1 MSDKDELIDIAKTAE
16 QYLDQKNFAETK
28 RMLSEMNAVD
38 LAETLYEIP
47 DDKLALVY
55 RLLPKELA
63 AETFVEMDADQQEF
77 LLNKFNDKEIK
88 DILSE
93 LFLDD
98 TVDIIEEMPA
108 AIVKKILT
116 QADKETRESINSI
129 LAYPTDSAG
138 SIMTTEY
145 VNLKEHYTVSEAF
158 DRIRK
163 TGVDKETIYICFV
176 TNSQRKLV
184 GVVSVK
190 DLLLASLDQKIV
202 DVMDENVISVDT
214 HADKEYVAHE
224 IQRYGFLSMAV
235 VDKENRLVGIVTV
248 DDAMDV
254 LREENDEDFSKM
266 SAVTPSDKP
275 YFKTSV
281 WQIFLNRLP
290 WLLLL
295 MVSATFTSL
304 IISAYEDVLL
314 GLSVTLFACVPMLM
328 DTGGNAGSQA
338 SVTIIRSIALN
349 ETTPR
354 DTLKVVWK
362 EFRVSIMLGVVM
374 GVVCFGKLML
384 IDSLYNPMNAYIALT
399 VSLALFITI
408 VLAKLIGSSLP
419 LLAKAIKLDPAVVA
433 SPFITTF
440 VDALS
445 LIIYSN
451 IALSLLS

>member
-1 MSDKDELIDIAKTAE
+1 MLEKDELIDIAQKVE
-16 QYLDQKNFAETK
+16 HCLEQKNFAETK
-28 RMLSEMNAVD
+28 MLLSEMNAVD
-38 LAETLYEIP
+38 LAEVLYEIS
-47 DDKLALVY
+47 DDKLAIVY

-63 AETFVEMDADQQEF
+63 AETFVEMDAEQQEF

-108 AIVKKILT
+108 AIVKKILA
-116 QADKETRESINSI
+116 QADKETRDSINAI
-129 LAYPTDSAG
+129 LSYPEDSAG
-138 SIMTTEY
+138 TIMTTEY
-145 VNLKEHYTVSEAF
+145 VNLKAHYTVKEAF
-158 DRIRK
+158 ERIRK
-163 TGVDKETIYICFV
+163 TGPDKETIYICFV
-176 TNSQRKLV
+176 TDQSRKLV
-184 GVVSVK
+184 GLVSVK
-190 DLLLASLDQKIV
+190 DLLLASQDDKIA
-202 DVMDENVISVDT
+202 DIMETSVIRVNT

-224 IQRYGFLSMAV
+224 MQRYGFLSMAV
-235 VDKENRLVGIVTV
+235 VDKEDRLVGIVTV

-266 SAVTPSDKP
+266 SAVTPSDRP

-281 WQIFLNRLP
+281 WKIFLNRLP

-328 DTGGNAGSQA
+328 DTGGNAGSQS
-338 SVTIIRSIALN
+338 SVTIIRSIALG
-349 ETTPR
+349 ETYPR
-354 DTLKVVWK
+354 DVLKVVWR
-362 EFRVSIMLGVVM
+362 EFCVSLMLGVVM
-374 GVVCFGKLML
+374 GVVCFAKLML
-384 IDSLYNPMNAYIALT
+384 IDSLYNPMNVYVALT
-399 VSLALFITI
+399 VSIALFITI
-408 VLAKLIGSSLP
+408 VIAKLIGSSLP

-433 SPFITTF
+433 SPFITTI

-451 IALSLLS
+451 IALGLLS